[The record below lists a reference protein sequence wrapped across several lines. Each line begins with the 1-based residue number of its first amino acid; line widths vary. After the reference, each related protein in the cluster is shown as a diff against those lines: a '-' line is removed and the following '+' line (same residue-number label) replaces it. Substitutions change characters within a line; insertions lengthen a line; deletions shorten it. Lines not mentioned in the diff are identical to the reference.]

1 MLEKNDPKHAENV
14 EEVTNDLVVV
24 VLQLVFG
31 VPAIA
36 VSHLLGA

>member
-1 MLEKNDPKHAENV
+1 MVEKNDPEHAGNV

-24 VLQLVFG
+24 VVQLLLG

-36 VSHLLGA
+36 VGHLLGA